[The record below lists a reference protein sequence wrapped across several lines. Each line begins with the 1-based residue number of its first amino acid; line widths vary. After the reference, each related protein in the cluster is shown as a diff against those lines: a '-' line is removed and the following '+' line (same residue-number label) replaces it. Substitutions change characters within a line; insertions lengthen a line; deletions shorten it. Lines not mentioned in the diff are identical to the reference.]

1 MSYTTNSPTTEET
14 AAMLNGLPYITNA
27 EQQLAINDAIITF
40 HDYLDG
46 SYPHS
51 KDTLVGYT
59 TAITQRYDDQIR
71 TLQTM
76 YVLKQ
81 EELDANI
88 NNAMA
93 AIKEAQDT
101 ARENLRIATSRHR
114 DDITRISEMM
124 MQAAED
130 NNLCGVYD
138 STVASINNGL
148 HFRLEERSR
157 EYSVR
162 FTATVTLAV
171 VVSAQSEDEACEQA
185 ENELPSSVSDM
196 LNTRYMGNFQAID
209 VSYDNFEA
217 EVN

>member
-27 EQQLAINDAIITF
+27 EQHLAINAAIINW

-88 NNAMA
+88 NNAMTA
-93 AIKEAQDT
+93 LNEANAT

-114 DDITRISEMM
+114 DDITRISEIM

-138 STVASINNGL
+138 STVAKINTDM
-148 HFRLEERSR
+148 FFPLEERSR
-157 EYSVR
+157 EYVVT
-162 FTATVTLAV
+162 FTATVTLTTT
-171 VVSAQSEDEACEQA
+171 VSAQSPDEAAEQA
-185 ENELPSSVSDM
+185 ENDLPSSVSDM
-196 LNTRYMGNFQAID
+196 LNTRYMGNFTATD
-209 VSYDNFEA
+209 VSYNDFEA

>member
-14 AAMLNGLPYITNA
+14 AAMLAGLPYITNA
-27 EQQLAINDAIITF
+27 EQHLAINAAIINW

-71 TLQTM
+71 TLQNM

-81 EELDANI
+81 EELDAKVNGLHATI
-88 NNAMA
+88 ETM
-93 AIKEAQDT
+93 ETT

-114 DDITRISEMM
+114 DDITRISEIMM
-124 MQAAED
+124 EAAED

-138 STVASINNGL
+138 HTVAKINANM
-148 HFRLEERSR
+148 FFPLEERSR
-157 EYSVR
+157 EYVVT
-162 FTATVTLAV
+162 FTATVTFTTLV
-171 VVSAQSEDEACEQA
+171 NAQSPDEAA
-185 ENELPSSVSDM
+185 ENAENDLPSSVSDM
-196 LNTRYMGNFQAID
+196 LNTRYMGNFTAQD
-209 VSYDNFEA
+209 VSYNDFEA
-217 EVN
+217 ELN

>member
-1 MSYTTNSPTTEET
+1 MSYTTSNPTTEET

-27 EQQLAINDAIITF
+27 EQHLAINAAIIDW
-40 HDYLDG
+40 HNYLDG

-81 EELDANI
+81 EELDSKVNGLHATIETMN
-88 NNAMA
+88 
-93 AIKEAQDT
+93 T
-101 ARENLRIATSRHR
+101 TSRENLRIATSRHR
-114 DDITRISEMM
+114 DDITRISEVM

-138 STVASINNGL
+138 STVAKINL
-148 HFRLEERSR
+148 DMFFPLEERSR
-157 EYSVR
+157 EYVVT
-162 FTATVTLAV
+162 FTATVTLTTL
-171 VVSAQSEDEACEQA
+171 VSAQSPDDAAEQA
-185 ENELPSSVSDM
+185 ENDLPSSVSDM
-196 LNTRYMGNFQAID
+196 LNSRYMGNFTATD
-209 VSYDNFEA
+209 VSYNDFEA